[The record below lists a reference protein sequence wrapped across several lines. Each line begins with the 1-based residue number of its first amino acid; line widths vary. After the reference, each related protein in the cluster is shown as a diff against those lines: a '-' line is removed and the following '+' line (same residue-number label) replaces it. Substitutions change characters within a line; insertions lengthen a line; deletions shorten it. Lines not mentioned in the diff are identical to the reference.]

1 MVSHRRV
8 RLNQVLREAEG
19 YLELDM
25 PQHALGAL
33 TLLAETDI
41 AASSTY
47 YYLRGE
53 ALRATRRFGDALVP
67 LNKAA
72 ELAPGNVHVWIA
84 LGWCYKRIG
93 EIDLAIESLERAL
106 EVQEDEALIYYNL
119 ACYWSI
125 AGNKRQ
131 ALDYLSRSLAMDPQ
145 YRDLVLDESDFDP
158 IRSDPDFQALTSVIV

>member
-25 PQHALGAL
+25 PQHALDAL
-33 TLLAETDI
+33 MRLAKTDF
-41 AASSTY
+41 STSPKY
-47 YYLRGE
+47 YFLRGE
-53 ALRATRRFGDALVP
+53 ALRATQQFGDALAP

-72 ELAPGNVHVWIA
+72 ELAPGNVHVWLA

-93 EIDLAIESLERAL
+93 EIDLAIGSLERAL
-106 EVQEDEALIYYNL
+106 DVEEDEALIYYNL

-125 AGNKRQ
+125 AGKK
-131 ALDYLSRSLAMDPQ
+131 
-145 YRDLVLDESDFDP
+145 
-158 IRSDPDFQALTSVIV
+158 

>member
-1 MVSHRRV
+1 MKSNSRPQSGGRTSRENGGAVRV
-8 RLNQVLREAEG
+8 
-19 YLELDM
+19 
-25 PQHALGAL
+25 
-33 TLLAETDI
+33 AETDV
-41 AASSTY
+41 AASPTY
-47 YYLRGE
+47 YHLRGE

-72 ELAPGNVHVWIA
+72 ELAPSDVRVWLA

-145 YRDLVLDESDFDP
+145 YRDLVFDESDFDP